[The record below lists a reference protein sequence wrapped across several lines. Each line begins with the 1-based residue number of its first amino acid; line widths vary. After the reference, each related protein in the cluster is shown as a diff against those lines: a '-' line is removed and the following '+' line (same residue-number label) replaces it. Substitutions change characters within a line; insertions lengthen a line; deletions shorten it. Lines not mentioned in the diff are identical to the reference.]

1 MRLVSRRWEG
11 LAGMPDNQPDDRVR
25 LRREPLS
32 ADGHGR
38 LARGA
43 TGAALLMIAVG
54 CLPAVARADGAIP
67 AGLHDSLPRPV
78 AHRDAADVPS
88 PLDVAAAAF
97 GQTGQTFVL
106 RIQVRGPLPSKALA
120 AGNGRSLCLVVEQ
133 RRPVRDQRLCLA
145 VSRTGRLGLV
155 ESHRGADGVYV
166 APHAIAAHVRRT
178 AADTLLATFTPA
190 AARLTHGRVVWHM
203 SSEWA
208 DDAACPAPAA
218 GAVAVC
224 TDRVPDRG
232 GFAVRVHRGYVVG
245 CVPAGA
251 SQRKVGPRRPRRV
264 ALTFDDGPG
273 PQTGAIL
280 RILQRAHI
288 HATFF
293 ELGVQVRLYP
303 ALVRRTLAEG
313 HSIGNHTWDH
323 RPMTSLSSA
332 TADSELSRTSA
343 VIRRAS
349 RFATCLF
356 RPPGGAIDAAVAAA
370 ARHRQMLSVLW
381 DVDPRD
387 WATPGADAIVAN
399 VLGHAHAGSIILLH
413 DAGGPRGETVA
424 ALPRIIAG
432 LRARNLAF
440 VTVPALLGLAPR
452 IAWD

>member
-1 MRLVSRRWEG
+1 M
-11 LAGMPDNQPDDRVR
+11 
-25 LRREPLS
+25 
-32 ADGHGR
+32 
-38 LARGA
+38 
-43 TGAALLMIAVG
+43 
-54 CLPAVARADGAIP
+54 VARCASSSSSAGRCATSGCASRSPGP
-67 AGLHDSLPRPV
+67 AG
-78 AHRDAADVPS
+78 
-88 PLDVAAAAF
+88 
-97 GQTGQTFVL
+97 
-106 RIQVRGPLPSKALA
+106 
-120 AGNGRSLCLVVEQ
+120 
-133 RRPVRDQRLCLA
+133 
-145 VSRTGRLGLV
+145 LGLV

-370 ARHRQMLSVLW
+370 ARQRQMLSVLW

-387 WATPGADAIVAN
+387 WATPGADAIVRTCSGTRTPLDHPAARR
-399 VLGHAHAGSIILLH
+399 GWPERRDGRGPAADHRGPAGAQPRVR
-413 DAGGPRGETVA
+413 DGAGTARSGAENRMRPKPAPVRPCFDTRRRGSA
-424 ALPRIIAG
+424 S
-432 LRARNLAF
+432 
-440 VTVPALLGLAPR
+440 
-452 IAWD
+452 